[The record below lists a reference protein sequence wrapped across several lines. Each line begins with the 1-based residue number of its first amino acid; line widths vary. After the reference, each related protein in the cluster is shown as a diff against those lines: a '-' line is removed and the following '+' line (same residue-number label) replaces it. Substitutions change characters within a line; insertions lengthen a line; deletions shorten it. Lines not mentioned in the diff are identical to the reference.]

1 MKTNSDLEEILSQAL
16 AAMKAEE
23 GSKFD
28 IEHVNLAELGRLTNI
43 PMHRLRR
50 IQKNGFK
57 VLPNGNK
64 GRKASETVMTGYTG
78 VVDNLLKSNVTNS
91 EVIYERICSQGY
103 SGGVSMVKDYIAK
116 HRDLVPAKR
125 EIVSSQ
131 GNRGRRYSTGP
142 GECYQMDWGFVKLS
156 TSVDRNIK

>member
-1 MKTNSDLEEILSQAL
+1 MKTNSDLEGILSQAL

-43 PMHRLRR
+43 PRHRLRR

-91 EVIYERICSQGY
+91 EVQIP
-103 SGGVSMVKDYIAK
+103 V
-116 HRDLVPAKR
+116 
-125 EIVSSQ
+125 
-131 GNRGRRYSTGP
+131 RRYMSSAKTGAF
-142 GECYQMDWGFVKLS
+142 ML
-156 TSVDRNIK
+156 N

>member
-28 IEHVNLAELGRLTNI
+28 IEHVNLAELGRLTSI
-43 PMHRLRR
+43 PRHRLRR

-91 EVIYERICSQGY
+91 EVIYVQI
-103 SGGVSMVKDYIAK
+103 
-116 HRDLVPAKR
+116 LV
-125 EIVSSQ
+125 
-131 GNRGRRYSTGP
+131 RRYMSSAKTGAF
-142 GECYQMDWGFVKLS
+142 MLS
-156 TSVDRNIK
+156 